1 MITYSYVVGVGL
13 KPELDSLESPQSILA
28 RKD

>member
-1 MITYSYVVGVGL
+1 VVGVGL
-13 KPELDSLESPQSILA
+13 KPEPDSLELPQSILV